1 LCVFKVL
8 KLIHMAAGASFVEHK
23 GKMIY
28 YVDYSNIKT
37 NEAFLATI
45 KQTNAFRE
53 KVRAEGKHDLLM
65 LVDLT
70 GSFVYG
76 DVLEE
81 IKKAGKIT
89 KELTARE
96 AVVGITGGKKI
107 LLRIVQ
113 TITQMNLRVF
123 DTIEEAKDW
132 LVSA

>member
-1 LCVFKVL
+1 
-8 KLIHMAAGASFVEHK
+8 MARGASFIEHK

-37 NEAFLATI
+37 NEEFLATI

-53 KVRAEGKHDLLM
+53 KTKAEGKRNLLM

-76 DVLEE
+76 EVLEE
-81 IKKAGKIT
+81 IKKAGKLT

-107 LLRIVQ
+107 LLRIFQ
-113 TITQMNLRVF
+113 TITQMNIRVF
-123 DTIEEAKDW
+123 DTVEEAKDW

>member
-1 LCVFKVL
+1 
-8 KLIHMAAGASFVEHK
+8 MALGARFVEHK

-37 NEAFLATI
+37 NDEFLAVI

-53 KVRAEGKHDLLM
+53 KIKAEGKNNLLM
-65 LVDLT
+65 LVDLS

-76 DVLEE
+76 EVLEE
-81 IKKAGKIT
+81 IKKAGKFT
-89 KELTARE
+89 KEITARE

-107 LLRIVQ
+107 LLKIVQ

-123 DTIEEAKDW
+123 DTLEEAKDW
-132 LVSA
+132 LVSE

>member
-1 LCVFKVL
+1 
-8 KLIHMAAGASFVEHK
+8 MAMGARFIEHK

-37 NEAFLATI
+37 NEEFLHVI
-45 KQTNAFRE
+45 RQTNAFRE
-53 KVRAEGKHDLLM
+53 KARAEGKRDLLM

-76 DVLEE
+76 EVLEE

-89 KELTARE
+89 KEITARE
-96 AVVGITGGKKI
+96 AVVGITGGKRI
-107 LLRIVQ
+107 LLKIVQ
-113 TITQMNLRVF
+113 SISNMNLHVF

>member
-1 LCVFKVL
+1 
-8 KLIHMAAGASFVEHK
+8 MALGARFVEHK

-37 NEAFLATI
+37 NDEFLAVI

-53 KVRAEGKHDLLM
+53 KIKAEGKNNLLM
-65 LVDLT
+65 LVDLS

-76 DVLEE
+76 EVLEE
-81 IKKAGKIT
+81 IKKAGKYT
-89 KELTARE
+89 KEITARE

-107 LLRIVQ
+107 LLKIVQ

-123 DTIEEAKDW
+123 DTLEEAKDW
-132 LVSA
+132 LVSE

>member
-1 LCVFKVL
+1 
-8 KLIHMAAGASFVEHK
+8 MARGASFVEHK
-23 GKMIY
+23 GRMIY
-28 YVDYSNIKT
+28 FVDYSNIKS
-37 NEAFLATI
+37 NEEFLATI

-53 KVRAEGKHDLLM
+53 KTRAEGKRDLLM
-65 LVDLT
+65 LVDFT
-70 GSFVYG
+70 GSYVYG
-76 DVLEE
+76 EVLEE